1 MLVLGAVAGLIVG
14 LKIGGMRAFMR
25 LGQYEYR
32 ARRRNAR
39 I

>member
-1 MLVLGAVAGLIVG
+1 MFVIGAVAGLVVG
-14 LKIGGMRAFMR
+14 LKLGGMRAFMR
-25 LGQYEYR
+25 LGQYEYS